1 MFSPLFIKYFKI
13 ILVLFYI
20 GLVPDKPTNLT
31 VTNITSR
38 SADVS
43 WLDPVRQGFIYPY
56 ISHFWI
62 KLKKENSLILSITT
76 AKVNEYEI
84 NNLTSYTRYEI
95 SVAGGNSYGFGEET
109 ITSFLT
115 SEEGECYIEHAKFK
129 TANLVQG

>member
-43 WLDPVRQGFIYPY
+43 WLDPKRRGEYDRF
-56 ISHFWI
+56 SRFWI
-62 KLKKENSLILSITT
+62 KLKKENSEILSITT
-76 AKVNEYEI
+76 GKVNGYEI

-95 SVAGGNSYGFGEET
+95 SVAAGNSNGFGEET